1 MGRSRQV
8 FFSLT
13 LPAVLVVLVTIGCG
27 GPIPDADSRLPMKKA
42 PPSAKELLERGNR
55 LYEAGRYDE
64 ARACYGEIIKAAGN
78 GVDCDVYAAR
88 FNRGLA
94 FQAEGRFR
102 EAAADFTA
110 VVDGNERDGAALFRR
125 GQCHEG
131 NREYEKAVADY
142 SKALSIDS
150 KDTRLYLVRGH
161 AYRKW
166 GRRYDAAVTDFLC
179 AASLDPMSGEAYY
192 ALGMTYF
199 MRADYQKAVE
209 SLSRAILI
217 DPEDGK
223 SYNGRGQSLLQQGR
237 RTKALADFR
246 KACEL
251 REKAGCIM
259 LTYLNGQGKKTG
271 NRDGGKALDARP

>member
-1 MGRSRQV
+1 MDRPRHILLCV
-8 FFSLT
+8 T
-13 LPAVLVVLVTIGCG
+13 VATVLMALVTIGCG
-27 GPIPDADSRLPMKKA
+27 GPTPGAGSRLPVKKA

-125 GQCHEG
+125 GQCYEG
-131 NREYEKAVADY
+131 NRDYENAVADY
-142 SKALSIDS
+142 SKALTIDS
-150 KDTRLYLVRGH
+150 RDTRLYLFRGH

-166 GRRYDAAVTDFLC
+166 GRRYDAAVTDFLS
-179 AASLDPMSGEAYY
+179 AVSLDPMSGEAFY

-199 MRADYQKAVE
+199 MKGDYQKAVE

-259 LTYLNGQGKKTG
+259 VSYLNGQGKK
-271 NRDGGKALDARP
+271 R